1 MSDHVFPYYTFL
13 VTLMTWKTQ
22 HGGLMGFNGDYRGL
36 INKQQGCQWIYPL
49 VNTQKAMEKS
59 PF

>member
-13 VTLMTWKTQ
+13 VTPMTWETQ

-36 INKQQGCQWIYPL
+36 INKQQGC
-49 VNTQKAMEKS
+49 
-59 PF
+59 